1 MKKIIL
7 TESQLNMIRKQLN
20 EGVSDVYS
28 REVKTDIMIGGT
40 TYKGKEIN
48 DVSNYNI
55 RINYSIDI
63 EAREWGIKDIS
74 LYDIHG
80 PEEIELEIEYF
91 VDDLNTDTEVVT
103 MPIDWDKLE
112 QDTYSGE
119 GVVTIGDVLEINLS
133 NDESGNLIFTK
144 IILPV
149 YTL

>member
-1 MKKIIL
+1 
-7 TESQLNMIRKQLN
+7 
-20 EGVSDVYS
+20 
-28 REVKTDIMIGGT
+28 MIGGT